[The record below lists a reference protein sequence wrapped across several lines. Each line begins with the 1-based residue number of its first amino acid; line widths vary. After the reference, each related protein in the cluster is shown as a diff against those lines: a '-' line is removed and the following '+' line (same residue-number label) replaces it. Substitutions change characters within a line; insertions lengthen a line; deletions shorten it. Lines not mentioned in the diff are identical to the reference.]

1 MCKKH
6 TKSLYV
12 KLNSVQVLAG
22 TPRLVV
28 RSLAQKTSEKSK
40 ISQISDKWRSR
51 KQERKMS
58 QSSLKTLEIS
68 LKPSISLQILP
79 KNLKIL

>member
-28 RSLAQKTSEKSK
+28 RSLAQKTSEKSQK
-40 ISQISDKWRSR
+40 LVRFPINGEVENRNEK
-51 KQERKMS
+51 
-58 QSSLKTLEIS
+58 
-68 LKPSISLQILP
+68 
-79 KNLKIL
+79 